1 LTRNTQY
8 ATRAAENQE
17 TALTTKLYY
26 DNPYQREFTA
36 RVVER
41 LTLNRRPAVVLD
53 CTAFY
58 PTSGGQPC
66 DHGTLNGV
74 AVLDVSER
82 EDGQIVH
89 VLGGPLAD
97 EQVAGVIDWARRF
110 DHMQQHT
117 GQHILSQAC
126 ERLGA
131 GSPQLPAE
139 TVGFHLGDEVC
150 TIDLSCTS
158 LSPEQVAAIEDLAN
172 QMVFENRPVIARFVT
187 AEELAQRPQVRA
199 RLQPPTGREQI
210 RLVEVQGFDW
220 SLCGGTH
227 VRAAGEIGLIKVRK
241 WERRGDTVRV
251 DFYCGRRALADY
263 RWKNA
268 AVNELAAS
276 LSIKDDELAATVPRL
291 LAEAAESRR
300 QLTLA
305 RERLLDYEAAE
316 LAAGAEPVAA
326 GRVVRQVFDGRNVEE
341 VRHLAQRLTARP
353 GIVALLGVRADKAQ
367 LIFARAADLTVDVNA
382 LLKTA
387 VAVVGGRGGGT
398 PTLAQGGG
406 PEVARLEEAL
416 AVAYGQLAQTGTPS
430 PAAAAEGKGGGK
442 HAGAS

>member
-1 LTRNTQY
+1 LTY
-8 ATRAAENQE
+8 
-17 TALTTKLYY
+17 KLYY
-26 DNPYQREFTA
+26 DNPYQQEFTA
-36 RVVER
+36 HVVER
-41 LTLNRRPAVVLD
+41 LTLNGRPAVVLD

-89 VLGGPLAD
+89 ALAGPLAG
-97 EQVAGVIDWARRF
+97 EQVAGAIDWARRF

-117 GQHILSQAC
+117 GQHILSQAF

-131 GSPQLPAE
+131 VGAVREPPLPVE
-139 TVGFHLGDEVC
+139 TVGFHLSDEVC
-150 TIDLSCTS
+150 TIDLNCTS
-158 LSPEQVAAIEDLAN
+158 LSPEQAAAIEDLAN
-172 QMVFENRPVIARFVT
+172 QVVFENRPVIARFVT
-187 AEELAQRPQVRA
+187 AEELAQVSQVRA

-268 AVNELAAS
+268 AVNELASS

-291 LAEAAESRR
+291 LAEAAEARR
-300 QLTLA
+300 QLNFA
-305 RERLLDYEAAE
+305 RERLLDYEAAD
-316 LAAGAEPVAA
+316 LAAAAEPIAG

-398 PTLAQGGG
+398 PALAQGGG
-406 PEVARLEEAL
+406 PEVARLDEAL
-416 AVAYGQLAQTGTPS
+416 TVAYGQLAQTGTPS
-430 PAAAAEGKGGGK
+430 PAAAGEVYGGGN
-442 HAGAS
+442 HA

>member
-1 LTRNTQY
+1 MTY
-8 ATRAAENQE
+8 
-17 TALTTKLYY
+17 KLYY
-26 DNPYQREFTA
+26 DDPYQREFTA

-41 LTLNRRPAVVLD
+41 LVLGGRPAVVLD

-66 DHGTLNGV
+66 DRGTLNGL

-89 VLGGPLAD
+89 VLAPLHLPLDKVSGLVSPLAG
-97 EQVAGVIDWARRF
+97 EQVAGAIDWARRF

-139 TVGFHLGDEVC
+139 TVGFHLGDEIC
-150 TIDLSCTS
+150 TIDLSCDS
-158 LSPEQVAAIEDLAN
+158 LSPEQAAAVEDLAN
-172 QMVFENRPVIARFVT
+172 QCVFENRPVIARFVT
-187 AEELAQRPQVRA
+187 AEEMAQLPQVRA

-241 WERRGDTVRV
+241 WERRGDTVRL

-276 LSIKDDELAATVPRL
+276 LSIKDDELAITVPRL
-291 LAEAAESRR
+291 LTEAAESRR
-300 QLTLA
+300 QLHFA
-305 RERLLDYEAAE
+305 QERLLDYEAAE
-316 LAAGAEPVAA
+316 LAASAEPIAA
-326 GRVVRQVFDGRNVEE
+326 GRVVRQVFEGRNVEE
-341 VRHLAQRLTARP
+341 VRHLAQRLAARP
-353 GIVALLGVRADKAQ
+353 GLVALLGVRADKAQ
-367 LIFARAADLTVDVNA
+367 LIFARAADLTVDVNV
-382 LLKTA
+382 LLKAA

-398 PTLAQGGG
+398 PALAQGGG
-406 PEVARLEEAL
+406 PEVAKLEEAL
-416 AVAYGQLAQTGTPS
+416 AVAYRQLG
-430 PAAAAEGKGGGK
+430 
-442 HAGAS
+442 

>member
-1 LTRNTQY
+1 LTY
-8 ATRAAENQE
+8 
-17 TALTTKLYY
+17 KLYY
-26 DNPYQREFTA
+26 DDPYQREFTA

-41 LTLNRRPAVVLD
+41 LTLGGRPAVVLD
-53 CTAFY
+53 RTAFY

-66 DHGTLNGV
+66 DRGTLNGV

-89 VLGGPLAD
+89 VLAPLHLPLDKVSGLVSPLAG
-97 EQVAGVIDWARRF
+97 EQVAGAIDWERRF

-131 GSPQLPAE
+131 GSSQLPAE
-139 TVGFHLGDEVC
+139 TVGFHLGDEAPARLTSRNGGRDGASKVC
-150 TIDLSCTS
+150 TIDLNCTS
-158 LSPEQVAAIEDLAN
+158 LSPEQAAAVEDLAN
-172 QMVFENRPVIARFVT
+172 RFVFENRPVIARFVT
-187 AEELAQRPQVRA
+187 AEELAQLSQVRA

-227 VRAAGEIGLIKVRK
+227 VRATGEIGLIKVRK
-241 WERRGDTVRV
+241 WERRGDTVRL

-263 RWKNA
+263 RWKNT

-276 LSIKDDELAATVPRL
+276 LSIKDDELAITVPRL

-300 QLTLA
+300 QLHFA
-305 RERLLDYEAAE
+305 QERLLDYEAVE
-316 LAAGAEPVAA
+316 LAASAEPIAA
-326 GRVVRQVFDGRNVEE
+326 GRVVLQVFEGRNVED
-341 VRHLAQRLTARP
+341 VRHLAQRLAARP
-353 GIVALLGVRADKAQ
+353 GLVALLGVRADKAQ
-367 LIFARAADLTVDVNA
+367 LIFARAADLTVDVNV

-398 PTLAQGGG
+398 PALAQGGG
-406 PEVARLEEAL
+406 PEVAKLEEAL
-416 AVAYGQLAQTGTPS
+416 AVAYRQLG
-430 PAAAAEGKGGGK
+430 
-442 HAGAS
+442 

>member
-1 LTRNTQY
+1 MQTRSANWEVSLTY
-8 ATRAAENQE
+8 
-17 TALTTKLYY
+17 KLYY
-26 DNPYQREFTA
+26 DDPYQREFTA

-41 LTLNRRPAVVLD
+41 LTLGGRPAVVLD
-53 CTAFY
+53 RTAFY
-58 PTSGGQPC
+58 PTSGGQPG
-66 DHGTLNGV
+66 DRGTLNGV

-89 VLGGPLAD
+89 VLVSPLAD

-139 TVGFHLGDEVC
+139 TVGFHLGDEAC
-150 TIDLSCTS
+150 TIDLNCTS
-158 LSPEQVAAIEDLAN
+158 LSPEQAAAVEELAN
-172 QMVFENRPVIARFVT
+172 QVVFENRPVIARFVT
-187 AEELAQRPQVRA
+187 AEELAQLPQVRA

-227 VRAAGEIGLIKVRK
+227 VRATGEIGVIKVRK
-241 WERRGDTVRV
+241 WERRGDTVRL

-276 LSIKDDELAATVPRL
+276 LSIKDDELAITVPRL

-300 QLTLA
+300 QLHLA

-316 LAAGAEPVAA
+316 LAAGAEPVA
-326 GRVVRQVFDGRNVEE
+326 GGCVVRQVFEGRNVEE
-341 VRHLAQRLTARP
+341 VRHLAQRLAARP
-353 GIVALLGVRADKAQ
+353 GLVALLGVRADKAQ
-367 LIFARAADLTVDVNA
+367 LIFARAADVTVDVNA
-382 LLKTA
+382 LLKAA

-398 PTLAQGGG
+398 PALAQGGG
-406 PEVARLEEAL
+406 PEVAKLEEAL
-416 AVAYGQLAQTGTPS
+416 AVAYRQLTG
-430 PAAAAEGKGGGK
+430 K
-442 HAGAS
+442 

>member
-1 LTRNTQY
+1 LTH
-8 ATRAAENQE
+8 
-17 TALTTKLYY
+17 KLYY
-26 DNPYQREFTA
+26 DDPYQREFTA

-41 LTLNRRPAVVLD
+41 LTIGGRPAVVLD
-53 CTAFY
+53 RTAFY
-58 PTSGGQPC
+58 PTSGGQPG
-66 DHGTLNGV
+66 DRGTLNGI

-89 VLGGPLAD
+89 VLAGSLAG

-139 TVGFHLGDEVC
+139 TVGFHLGDEAPSRLTSRNGGRDGASKVC
-150 TIDLSCTS
+150 TIDLNCTS
-158 LSPEQVAAIEDLAN
+158 LSPEQAAAIEDLAN
-172 QMVFENRPVIARFVT
+172 QVVFENRPVIARFVT
-187 AEELAQRPQVRA
+187 AEELAQLSQVRA

-276 LSIKDDELAATVPRL
+276 LSIKDDELASTVTRL

-300 QLTLA
+300 QLNFA

-316 LAAGAEPVAA
+316 LAASAEPIAA
-326 GRVVRQVFDGRNVEE
+326 GRVVRQVFEGRNVEE

-353 GIVALLGVRADKAQ
+353 GIMALLGVRADKAQ
-367 LIFARAADLTVDVNA
+367 LIFARAADVAVDVNA

-398 PTLAQGGG
+398 PALAQGGG
-406 PEVARLEEAL
+406 PEVARLDEAL
-416 AVAYGQLAQTGTPS
+416 AVAYGQLIQ
-430 PAAAAEGKGGGK
+430 KGEV
-442 HAGAS
+442 S

>member
-1 LTRNTQY
+1 MQTRSANREVTLTH
-8 ATRAAENQE
+8 
-17 TALTTKLYY
+17 KLYH
-26 DNPYQREFTA
+26 DDPYQREFTA

-41 LTLNRRPAVVLD
+41 LTLGGRPAVVLD
-53 CTAFY
+53 RTAFY

-66 DHGTLNGV
+66 DRGTLNGV

-89 VLGGPLAD
+89 VLVSPLAD
-97 EQVAGVIDWARRF
+97 EQVAGVIDWTRRF

-139 TVGFHLGDEVC
+139 TVGFHLGDEIC
-150 TIDLSCTS
+150 TIDLGCDS
-158 LSPEQVAAIEDLAN
+158 LSPEQAAAVEELAN
-172 QMVFENRPVIARFVT
+172 QVVFENRPVIARFVT
-187 AEELAQRPQVRA
+187 AEELAQLPQVRA

-227 VRAAGEIGLIKVRK
+227 VRATGEIGVIKVRK
-241 WERRGDTVRV
+241 WERRGDTVRL

-263 RWKNA
+263 RWKNT

-276 LSIKDDELAATVPRL
+276 LSIKDDELAVTVTRL

-300 QLTLA
+300 QLHLA

-316 LAAGAEPVAA
+316 LTAGAEPIAV
-326 GRVVRQVFDGRNVEE
+326 GRVVRQVFEGRNVEE
-341 VRHLAQRLTARP
+341 VRHLAQRLAARP
-353 GIVALLGVRADKAQ
+353 GLVALLGVRADKAQ
-367 LIFARAADLTVDVNA
+367 LIFARAADRTVDVNV
-382 LLKTA
+382 LLKAA

-398 PTLAQGGG
+398 PALAQGGG
-406 PEVARLEEAL
+406 PEVAKLEEAL
-416 AVAYGQLAQTGTPS
+416 AVAYRQLTG
-430 PAAAAEGKGGGK
+430 K
-442 HAGAS
+442 